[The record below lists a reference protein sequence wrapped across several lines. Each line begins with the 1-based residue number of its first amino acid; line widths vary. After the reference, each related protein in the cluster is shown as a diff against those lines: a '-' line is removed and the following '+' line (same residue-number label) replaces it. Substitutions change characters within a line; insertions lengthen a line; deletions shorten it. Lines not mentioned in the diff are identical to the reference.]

1 MVNNAKK
8 IKLQQ
13 KEDKQEFPLLP
24 LLLLSTR
31 VLIVSSKSHSAIA
44 LVIVVTC
51 LYAIT
56 NNHIRVLTYL

>member
-31 VLIVSSKSHSAIA
+31 VLIVSSKSHS
-44 LVIVVTC
+44 VIQPGNQT
-51 LYAIT
+51 I
-56 NNHIRVLTYL
+56 